1 MKRRAFLLA
10 PLLLAACDVRKGAR
24 PLFAADSQPE
34 DYPTTQGL
42 YAIDR
47 MLNER
52 TNGEMRVR
60 VYPGGQMGAEKDTL
74 EIAVFGGLDLT
85 RVNLAPLNSIAPET
99 IVFALPFLFRS
110 IAHSRAAFDGPI
122 GRRILEGMMPY
133 GLRGMCYYDSGA
145 RSIYNTKRPVV
156 SPDDLAGMKI
166 RVQNSDI
173 YVAMIQALGANPTPI
188 PYGEVYQSL
197 VQGVVDGA
205 ENNYPSYES
214 SRHFEAARH
223 YSLTRHVMAP
233 ELVVAS
239 RRSWDRMT
247 VEQQDELQA
256 AATASVSFM
265 RGLWDQRVGV
275 SRQRVLDSGVKVVEN
290 VDHAAFAEKMLP
302 VWDRF
307 VKTAELRA
315 LVDDIV
321 ALEDGRG

>member
-1 MKRRAFLLA
+1 
-10 PLLLAACDVRKGAR
+10 
-24 PLFAADSQPE
+24 
-34 DYPTTQGL
+34 
-42 YAIDR
+42 
-47 MLNER
+47 
-52 TNGEMRVR
+52 
-60 VYPGGQMGAEKDTL
+60 
-74 EIAVFGGLDLT
+74 
-85 RVNLAPLNSIAPET
+85 
-99 IVFALPFLFRS
+99 
-110 IAHSRAAFDGPI
+110 
-122 GRRILEGMMPY
+122 
-133 GLRGMCYYDSGA
+133 
-145 RSIYNTKRPVV
+145 
-156 SPDDLAGMKI
+156 
-166 RVQNSDI
+166 
-173 YVAMIQALGANPTPI
+173 
-188 PYGEVYQSL
+188 
-197 VQGVVDGA
+197 
-205 ENNYPSYES
+205 
-214 SRHFEAARH
+214 
-223 YSLTRHVMAP
+223 MAP